1 MKQQKKYI
9 PTEYE
14 REVFIKTLS
23 LFDNDIIYDSV
34 IERIMNISVSL
45 LSDME
50 TNGSFLIHLIPEN
63 SIQDVRLLFDE
74 IVENWISDN
83 LIDESDMT
91 RFNMFTDFN
100 VELSV
105 KEDIFRHIISSSK
118 MADKL
123 NDSDNEDYI
132 TGNYIK
138 KMVLAAQIQ
147 SEEDELK
154 RRKYM
159 VFNRY

>member
-1 MKQQKKYI
+1 
-9 PTEYE
+9 
-14 REVFIKTLS
+14 
-23 LFDNDIIYDSV
+23 
-34 IERIMNISVSL
+34 
-45 LSDME
+45 
-50 TNGSFLIHLIPEN
+50 
-63 SIQDVRLLFDE
+63 
-74 IVENWISDN
+74 
-83 LIDESDMT
+83 
-91 RFNMFTDFN
+91 
-100 VELSV
+100 
-105 KEDIFRHIISSSK
+105 